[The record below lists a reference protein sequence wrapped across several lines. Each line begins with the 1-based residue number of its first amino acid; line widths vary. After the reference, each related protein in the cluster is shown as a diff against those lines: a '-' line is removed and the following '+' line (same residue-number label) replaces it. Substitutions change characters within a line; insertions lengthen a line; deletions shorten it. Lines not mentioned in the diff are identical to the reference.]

1 MILTPNDTDKYDI
14 LNWSMFDVMIADITD
29 SLKETNI
36 DAIYG
41 QPRGGLPIA
50 VALSHTL
57 EKPLVTD
64 IKFIKDM
71 KKMGKSVLWVDDIV
85 DTKKT
90 FNESKED
97 FTHFA
102 MVLVNLIQLSLKL
115 MNYLFRNMI

>member
-14 LNWSMFDVMIADITD
+14 LTWTMFDLMIAEITD

-71 KKMGKSVLWVDDIV
+71 KK
-85 DTKKT
+85 TK
-90 FNESKED
+90 
-97 FTHFA
+97 
-102 MVLVNLIQLSLKL
+102 
-115 MNYLFRNMI
+115 